1 MDPRQQLKRGVPCFE
16 VGAETRT
23 ADQQEAIFAEHALDY
38 LPAFFAVPT
47 SSAPEGLQ
55 LALICTEYCSAREAI
70 LALGE
75 ACSGI
80 EESFFG
86 CVVSDDE
93 DVDDNEMEGDLRDEV
108 DDTDEVQRL
117 VPVQMKVLFQALS
130 ACRLSSPAR
139 VLRIH

>member
-1 MDPRQQLKRGVPCFE
+1 
-16 VGAETRT
+16 
-23 ADQQEAIFAEHALDY
+23 
-38 LPAFFAVPT
+38 LPAFFAVPA
-47 SSAPEGLQ
+47 SSAPEALQ
-55 LALICTEYCSAREAI
+55 LVLICTQYCSAREAI

-93 DVDDNEMEGDLRDEV
+93 DVDDDEMEGGRRDEV

-117 VPVQMKVLFQALS
+117 VPMQMKVLFQALA
-130 ACRLSSPAR
+130 ACRLTCRAAFA
-139 VLRIH
+139 